1 MLIPYSFTPAMRSRV
16 ASEGFD
22 IACGFVCSCQQNS
35 GVSVCGCG
43 WTGSPAR
50 VRQIGRRV
58 YLGLGQFFFFFLF
71 LIRPLPRGI
80 EEWNETEIER
90 GQGIRLDGTDG
101 ETGSITTDE
110 IGLPCFLTLR
120 PAPAPVCFLCQH
132 PRAAPRAF
140 TSNDVHPH
148 LAQEHFVCLPPRT
161 LSTHASL
168 STGGTRAALMP
179 GGLKVFRGQSS
190 SARKR
195 PRFTNAITPLV
206 SS

>member
-1 MLIPYSFTPAMRSRV
+1 MRSRV

-35 GVSVCGCG
+35 GASVCGCG

-58 YLGLGQFFFFFLF
+58 YLGLGQFFLLFFFLI
-71 LIRPLPRGI
+71 IRPLPRGI

-90 GQGIRLDGTDG
+90 GQGMRLDGTDG

-110 IGLPCFLTLR
+110 IGLPCCLTLR

-132 PRAAPRAF
+132 PPRRPASLYIQRCAS
-140 TSNDVHPH
+140 TPRTGA
-148 LAQEHFVCLPPRT
+148 LCLPPPRT
-161 LSTHASL
+161 RSTHASL
-168 STGGTRAALMP
+168 STSGTRAALTP
-179 GGLKVFRGQSS
+179 GD
-190 SARKR
+190 
-195 PRFTNAITPLV
+195 
-206 SS
+206 

>member
-1 MLIPYSFTPAMRSRV
+1 MRSLV

-35 GVSVCGCG
+35 GASVCGCG

-58 YLGLGQFFFFFLF
+58 YLGLGQFFFFFLI
-71 LIRPLPRGI
+71 IRPLPRGI

-90 GQGIRLDGTDG
+90 GQGMRLDGTDG

-110 IGLPCFLTLR
+110 IGLPCRLTLR

-132 PRAAPRAF
+132 PPCC
-140 TSNDVHPH
+140 P
-148 LAQEHFVCLPPRT
+148 
-161 LSTHASL
+161 ASL
-168 STGGTRAALMP
+168 LHPAMCIHTSHRSILSASPTPHMP
-179 GGLKVFRGQSS
+179 PYLPVV
-190 SARKR
+190 
-195 PRFTNAITPLV
+195 LV
-206 SS
+206 PH